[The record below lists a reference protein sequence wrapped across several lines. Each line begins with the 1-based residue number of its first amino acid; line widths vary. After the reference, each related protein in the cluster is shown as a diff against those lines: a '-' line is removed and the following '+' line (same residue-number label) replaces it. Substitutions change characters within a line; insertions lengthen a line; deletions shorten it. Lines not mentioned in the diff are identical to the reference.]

1 LFRFSW
7 GVHLLGCVL
16 GDVVRGE
23 PLVADRFGGA
33 QRVGDRG
40 DDLRAVAETQRTVLA
55 QTGHDLREIGGSYL
69 GLSRHTEL
77 ILRLDLLS
85 VISRFLAAEL
95 PKTRVIAASYR
106 AQQPR
111 PGGPATLATP

>member
-1 LFRFSW
+1 MSYAGNHSSRTASA
-7 GVHLLGCVL
+7 GRSASVT
-16 GDVVRGE
+16 
-23 PLVADRFGGA
+23 VATICALSRKRSERSSRRRDTISEKS
-33 QRVGDRG
+33 
-40 DDLRAVAETQRTVLA
+40 VAPN
-55 QTGHDLREIGGSYL
+55 L